1 VASCVTPW
9 YQSGHLVARARR
21 RCFPSLEPAGATICS
36 IQVLRFAASLT
47 LFPAREQSSMQTAW
61 LLFVYVL
68 IVVIGEAIVVAI
80 GLAFWDRKFPALS
93 VPISIVTY
101 LAVFFLGWKLAV
113 RVTEPKHGKQL
124 SS

>member
-1 VASCVTPW
+1 
-9 YQSGHLVARARR
+9 LVARVRR
-21 RCFPSLEPAGATICS
+21 RCIPSLEPAGATICS
-36 IQVLRFAASLT
+36 IQVFRFAASLT
-47 LFPAREQSSMQTAW
+47 LFPTWEQSSMQTAW
-61 LLFVYVL
+61 LLFVYAL
-68 IVVIGEAIVVAI
+68 IVVIGEAIVVAV

-113 RVTEPKHGKQL
+113 RVTEPKHGKEL

>member
-1 VASCVTPW
+1 
-9 YQSGHLVARARR
+9 
-21 RCFPSLEPAGATICS
+21 
-36 IQVLRFAASLT
+36 
-47 LFPAREQSSMQTAW
+47 
-61 LLFVYVL
+61 LFVYAL
-68 IVVIGEAIVVAI
+68 IVVIGEAIVVAV
-80 GLAFWDRKFPALS
+80 GLAFWDRKLPALS